1 MIVIFFLNLAI
12 GSNYLFI
19 AYKPT
24 DIPTLLDMLAPWPW
38 YILEL
43 EAIGFA
49 IFFILYIPFLIKD
62 WHAKQ
67 LAAA

>member
-1 MIVIFFLNLAI
+1 MVVIFFVNLTI
-12 GSNYLFI
+12 GSNYLFV
-19 AYKPT
+19 AGKP
-24 DIPTLLDMLAPWPW
+24 DFPTLLDMLAPWPW

-49 IFFILYIPFLIKD
+49 IFFILYIPFLVKD
-62 WHAKQ
+62 LRAKR